1 MSKGK
6 DMKVLARN
14 KKTLAE
20 DSLLPLHC
28 GSASNCRAESRADYP
43 PHSRVQHPTVA
54 YFQPKTLSL
63 VSLLVRDD
71 TSPLSHCHIAALL
84 NPVTSF
90 LHRQLLHLL
99 HYLCM
104 RNMVTI
110 RSLSWLGTTKKLR
123 VVARVR
129 GPSAKVRASVL
140 ALPLAAAACPSQSGL
155 LRAARVAGGGGGGS
169 RGFLVSRALALAA
182 CP

>member
-1 MSKGK
+1 
-6 DMKVLARN
+6 
-14 KKTLAE
+14 
-20 DSLLPLHC
+20 
-28 GSASNCRAESRADYP
+28 
-43 PHSRVQHPTVA
+43 
-54 YFQPKTLSL
+54 
-63 VSLLVRDD
+63 
-71 TSPLSHCHIAALL
+71 
-84 NPVTSF
+84 
-90 LHRQLLHLL
+90 
-99 HYLCM
+99 M

-129 GPSAKVRASVL
+129 GPSAKVRASV
-140 ALPLAAAACPSQSGL
+140 LAAAACPSQSGL

>member
-1 MSKGK
+1 
-6 DMKVLARN
+6 
-14 KKTLAE
+14 
-20 DSLLPLHC
+20 
-28 GSASNCRAESRADYP
+28 
-43 PHSRVQHPTVA
+43 
-54 YFQPKTLSL
+54 
-63 VSLLVRDD
+63 
-71 TSPLSHCHIAALL
+71 
-84 NPVTSF
+84 
-90 LHRQLLHLL
+90 
-99 HYLCM
+99 
-104 RNMVTI
+104 MVTI

-182 CP
+182 CPWTLFHTRTAPPLRGQARSGDREVRGFNGGLSSQLRDSSLVGHYPLAILMVRADFHWSLNIQEFRLWQDTWPCESLPGMQSWSKNAACGTKYCQ

>member
-1 MSKGK
+1 
-6 DMKVLARN
+6 
-14 KKTLAE
+14 
-20 DSLLPLHC
+20 
-28 GSASNCRAESRADYP
+28 
-43 PHSRVQHPTVA
+43 
-54 YFQPKTLSL
+54 
-63 VSLLVRDD
+63 
-71 TSPLSHCHIAALL
+71 
-84 NPVTSF
+84 
-90 LHRQLLHLL
+90 
-99 HYLCM
+99 M

-140 ALPLAAAACPSQSGL
+140 GLAAAACPSQSGL

>member
-1 MSKGK
+1 
-6 DMKVLARN
+6 
-14 KKTLAE
+14 
-20 DSLLPLHC
+20 
-28 GSASNCRAESRADYP
+28 
-43 PHSRVQHPTVA
+43 
-54 YFQPKTLSL
+54 
-63 VSLLVRDD
+63 
-71 TSPLSHCHIAALL
+71 
-84 NPVTSF
+84 
-90 LHRQLLHLL
+90 
-99 HYLCM
+99 M